1 MLLQLASRSSCL
13 HFNQPSVLQ
22 HSLTHQTAVTML
34 SSPELTGD
42 SANCLDTLLA
52 KHSGGGFVSEGGVS
66 EHAAQCVQLVLQ
78 KCDGHPGSAELWEML
93 RENSEA
99 KIAQMDAQMSKANK
113 SAFNIYTRDLRIKQ
127 DAHPHPNCLSDDW
140 EEDFQKLHQAQFQKC
155 VQHLR
160 NRLGLMSR
168 ASELNQEK
176 ATALIANNPIPDLN
190 NLDGKDSPMRFLSRP
205 SAKIKYPVRKQII
218 LPPLQ
223 QLQQPSADN
232 SRSLRQE
239 ERGTLREKAVVT
251 KPSKKESASNLLRKD
266 FKKVVKPSYILS
278 SKVPPMKPKKS
289 KECNLEDTVVISIS
303 EGLDAC
309 RRS

>member
-140 EEDFQKLHQAQFQKC
+140 
-155 VQHLR
+155 
-160 NRLGLMSR
+160 
-168 ASELNQEK
+168 
-176 ATALIANNPIPDLN
+176 
-190 NLDGKDSPMRFLSRP
+190 
-205 SAKIKYPVRKQII
+205 IKYPVRKQII

-278 SKVPPMKPKKS
+278 SKVPPMKPSLKAWSPELPKRETNFQAILWEPQLGHALR
-289 KECNLEDTVVISIS
+289 KCQHTVSGKRIFNVVS
-303 EGLDAC
+303 EVSAG
-309 RRS
+309 SV